1 MCLNDLFLSPSPFL
15 PLPLP
20 PPQKVKFLG
29 GSKKAVTCTQPIREA
44 AMSVAHGVADEMHV
58 MLGKEVGYSIR
69 FKDCSS
75 AKTFLK

>member
-1 MCLNDLFLSPSPFL
+1 M
-15 PLPLP
+15 
-20 PPQKVKFLG
+20 G
-29 GSKKAVTCTQPIREA
+29 GPKKAVTCTQPIREE
-44 AMSVAHGVADEMHV
+44 AMSVAQGVADEMHV

>member
-1 MCLNDLFLSPSPFL
+1 M
-15 PLPLP
+15 
-20 PPQKVKFLG
+20 KFLG
-29 GSKKAVTCTQPIREA
+29 GPKKAVTCTQPIREE
-44 AMSVAHGVADEMHV
+44 AMSVAQGVADEMHV